1 VVLAEHLFHAAGA
14 RLALL
19 VPRDA
24 PPRHKWEEWLGAHD
38 ETEEEVR
45 RMRRLLALETAGCEL
60 LVLPYE
66 LTRADRVKVAVER
79 VRERFGAVHGVIHA
93 AGEDGAG
100 LLQWKSREAA
110 QAVLA
115 PKVQGTLALAAAVRG
130 LDLDFF
136 VLCGSRAAVLGGF
149 GQGDTCAAASFLDAF
164 AQGEPGLPVQTVD
177 WDFFR
182 WQPITANDP
191 ALAEQLRRGLDAYGI
206 NARECAEVFDRVLAS
221 PLPQVAVATQDLDAQ
236 LGTFSAADLL
246 DGLAK
251 NRPGTAHARPDLA
264 TPYSP
269 PESEIE
275 SSVAAVWQEAFGIEP
290 VGIHDNFFDLA
301 GNSLLAVQIVSRLAT
316 SFGIKLS
323 ITSLLEAPT
332 VAELSQRI
340 GEELTASLPA
350 EVDEAEM
357 ERLLREIEALSS
369 EEAQARL
376 AGDVNP

>member
-1 VVLAEHLFHAAGA
+1 
-14 RLALL
+14 
-19 VPRDA
+19 
-24 PPRHKWEEWLGAHD
+24 
-38 ETEEEVR
+38 
-45 RMRRLLALETAGCEL
+45 
-60 LVLPYE
+60 
-66 LTRADRVKVAVER
+66 
-79 VRERFGAVHGVIHA
+79 
-93 AGEDGAG
+93 
-100 LLQWKSREAA
+100 
-110 QAVLA
+110 
-115 PKVQGTLALAAAVRG
+115 
-130 LDLDFF
+130 

-149 GQGDTCAAASFLDAF
+149 GQGDTCGAASFLDAF

-206 NARECAEVFDRVLAS
+206 NARECAEVLDRVLAS
-221 PLPQVAVATQDLDAQ
+221 PLPQVAVATQDLDSQ

-251 NRPGTAHARPDLA
+251 SRPGTAHARPDLA
-264 TPYSP
+264 TPYAP

-275 SSVAAVWQEAFGIEP
+275 SSVAAVWQEAFGIDT

-332 VAELSQRI
+332 VAELSQKI
-340 GEELTASLPA
+340 GEELTASLPP

-376 AGDVNP
+376 AGDANP